1 MNTIRQLCLADA
13 GESTILQGNIA
24 FAVGCVRAGIHS
36 VDGYP
41 GTPSTEVIDKGL
53 SAVPDL
59 INANWS
65 VNEAVAAGVGH
76 GHSLAGRDCVV
87 TMKIP
92 GMFQAGDVLTSASQ
106 FTLPRGALIYYI
118 ASDFTPSST
127 QHVIDPRYTLK
138 SCFIPVFEPRN
149 HQEMHEAASIAVKV
163 AREYHT
169 SIVILAS
176 GNLCHSEGLISLM
189 EKESRDP
196 VEVSN
201 FRPYNCLPNLARPSY
216 DKIHSERMPGLK
228 KMVEESAL
236 NRWSKGT
243 GKTGIITYGINTLF
257 VEEYKAMFNP
267 DVDTL
272 SIGFTHPLPMN
283 KIRQFCDSIEGDVYI
298 IEDGYRYL
306 QEACLQVGL
315 KIKGKAED
323 SSITEWT
330 PASIAGFMGNE
341 VVAAEPDAQPLN
353 RPPLICAGCPYTLF
367 AEVAKRLKNRGKLE
381 VIFGDIGCNS
391 LLYFLNAMDTGV
403 AMGASESKRIGYVS
417 SKPESASRCISVI
430 GDSTE
435 CHSGLDA
442 TRNAVYTNSPG
453 VKVVLDNEWTAMTGG
468 QNSPASPVNFK
479 GEANR
484 FNLVKSLEGEGANIV
499 VVSGYDFKAIRST
512 LNEAL
517 KKAEEGD
524 YTIVVIEGVCVKKT
538 SRSDHGQKVT
548 VNVDLCK
555 QCGMCGICPGVESAK
570 GSNPSWNT
578 LCCGCVS
585 NNPACLQ
592 VCNAKA
598 ISIASPDDES
608 VAAKTGR
615 AGLEKAPETLS
626 LPVLDSS
633 SRPRRLTVSIRG
645 VGGQGNLFFGKVLSQ
660 MAFLAGYSETNIIKG
675 DTHGMAQMGGPVIS
689 TFACGSVFSSQL
701 LPGSADCLI
710 VMEKSEVLRPG
721 FLSSLKPGGVVL
733 MAETKVLPQ
742 GIPETD
748 YPGEDV
754 IRRNLEGYKVITLDV
769 LNKAISLGDTS
780 GRSANVV
787 MVGALSAVEPF
798 NSIPRELWLQAIKNV
813 SPKPAIWD
821 GNYAAFMAG
830 VGLI

>member
-1 MNTIRQLCLADA
+1 MNAIRQLCLADA

-24 FAVGCVRAGIHS
+24 FAIGCVRAGIHS

-59 INANWS
+59 INASWS

-92 GMFQAGDVLTSASQ
+92 GMFQAGDVITSASQ
-106 FTLPRGALIYYI
+106 FTLPRGALIYYV

-127 QHVIDPRYTLK
+127 QHVIDPRYTLR

-163 AREYHT
+163 ARKFNT
-169 SIVILAS
+169 SMVILAS

-189 EKESRDP
+189 NKESRDP
-196 VEVSN
+196 VEVMD
-201 FRPYNCLPNLARPSY
+201 FRPYNCLPSIARPNY
-216 DKIHSERMPGLK
+216 NLIHSERMPGLR
-228 KMVEESAL
+228 KMVEDSPL
-236 NRWSKGT
+236 NKWIKGA

-257 VEEYKAMFNP
+257 VEEYRALFNP
-267 DVDTL
+267 EVDIL
-272 SIGFTHPLPMN
+272 SLGFTHPLPMN
-283 KIRQFCDSIEGDVYI
+283 RIAPFCSSINGDVYI
-298 IEDGYRYL
+298 IEDGYRFL
-306 QEACLQVGL
+306 QEACLQAGL

-323 SSITEWT
+323 SSTTEWS
-330 PASIAGFMGNE
+330 PASIASFLGNE
-341 VVAAEPDAQPLN
+341 VVAAEPDTQPLN

-367 AEVAKRLKNRGKLE
+367 AEAAKRLKKRKKLE

-435 CHSGLDA
+435 CHSGMDA
-442 TRNAVYTNSPG
+442 TRNAIYNNSPG

-468 QNSPASPVNFK
+468 QNSPASPVNYK
-479 GEANR
+479 GEANQ
-484 FNLVKSLEGEGANIV
+484 FNLVKSLEGEGAKVIV
-499 VVSGYDFKAIRST
+499 VNGYDFEAIRTT
-512 LNEAL
+512 LNNAL
-517 KKAEEGD
+517 EKAAEGD
-524 YTIVVIEGVCVKKT
+524 YTVIVIEGTCVKKV
-538 SRSDHGQKVT
+538 SRSAHGQKVK
-548 VNVDLCK
+548 VDVEVCK

-570 GSNPSWNT
+570 GRNPSWNN

-592 VCNAKA
+592 MCSAKA
-598 ISIASPDDES
+598 ISIAAEDED
-608 VAAKTGR
+608 AGKTEKKT
-615 AGLEKAPETLS
+615 ALKKAPKTLS
-626 LPVLDSS
+626 IPVLDSS
-633 SRPRRLTVSIRG
+633 SRPKRLTVSIRG

-660 MAFLAGYSETNIIKG
+660 MAFLAGYGETNIIKG
-675 DTHGMAQMGGPVIS
+675 DTHGMAQMGGPVVS
-689 TFACGSVFSSQL
+689 TFACGSVYCSQL
-701 LPGSADCLI
+701 LPGSTDCLI

-742 GIPETD
+742 GVSESD
-748 YPGEDV
+748 YPDDDV
-754 IRRNLEGYKVITLDV
+754 INRNLEGYNVITLDV
-769 LNKAISLGDTS
+769 LKQAISLGDNS

-798 NSIPRELWLQAIKNV
+798 NSIPRDLWLQAVKNV
-813 SPKPAIWD
+813 SSKPTIWD

-830 VGLI
+830 VELI